1 MHQVDSM
8 SPQERR
14 ASISLALVF
23 AFRMLGL
30 FMVLPVLAT
39 YGQQLQGATP
49 LLIGMAIG
57 AYGLTQ
63 AVLQIPF
70 GMLSDRI
77 GRKPV
82 IVFGL
87 VLFAAGG
94 LLAAGADSIQQVI
107 AGRILQ
113 GAGAIAAAVM
123 ALVAD
128 STREQHR
135 TKAMAMI
142 GMSIGLAF
150 AVAMVAGP
158 VVAGIAG
165 LGGVFLSTSMLAIV
179 GIGLVLLV
187 VPTPQLVLH
196 HRDAGIVR
204 GALRPALANPELL
217 RLNYGIACLHAI
229 LMATF
234 LAIPLALQQQAGL
247 PKEEHWWVYLAAL
260 LLSFFGMVPF
270 IIYAERQRQMKR
282 VLLGAVALLVLV
294 QPLFWLTQASLP
306 WLVACIILFFVGFNL
321 LEATLPSLLSKIAPA
336 GGKGTAMGV
345 YSTSQFAG
353 AALGGMFGGWLFA
366 HFGLGGVF
374 VGCALLALSWLAI
387 GVTMREPPYV
397 TSYRL
402 AVSSDRIRDAGLAAS
417 LLAVAGVTDVVI
429 VADESA
435 AYLKVDS
442 KLLDREALDRVA
454 APV

>member
-82 IVFGL
+82 IIFGL

-187 VPTPQLVLH
+187 VPTPQQVLL

-204 GALRPALANPELL
+204 GALRPALAN
-217 RLNYGIACLHAI
+217 
-229 LMATF
+229 
-234 LAIPLALQQQAGL
+234 
-247 PKEEHWWVYLAAL
+247 
-260 LLSFFGMVPF
+260 
-270 IIYAERQRQMKR
+270 
-282 VLLGAVALLVLV
+282 
-294 QPLFWLTQASLP
+294 
-306 WLVACIILFFVGFNL
+306 
-321 LEATLPSLLSKIAPA
+321 
-336 GGKGTAMGV
+336 
-345 YSTSQFAG
+345 
-353 AALGGMFGGWLFA
+353 
-366 HFGLGGVF
+366 
-374 VGCALLALSWLAI
+374 
-387 GVTMREPPYV
+387 
-397 TSYRL
+397 
-402 AVSSDRIRDAGLAAS
+402 SDCCG
-417 LLAVAGVTDVVI
+417 
-429 VADESA
+429 
-435 AYLKVDS
+435 
-442 KLLDREALDRVA
+442 
-454 APV
+454 

>member
-82 IVFGL
+82 IIFGL

-187 VPTPQLVLH
+187 VPGQVTQADDVHRTVPQ
-196 HRDAGIVR
+196 RDLAGDHLR
-204 GALRPALANPELL
+204 GPEAAPGVDDLDALRNP
-217 RLNYGIACLHAI
+217 RDHG
-229 LMATF
+229 AT
-234 LAIPLALQQQAGL
+234 Q
-247 PKEEHWWVYLAAL
+247 
-260 LLSFFGMVPF
+260 
-270 IIYAERQRQMKR
+270 
-282 VLLGAVALLVLV
+282 
-294 QPLFWLTQASLP
+294 
-306 WLVACIILFFVGFNL
+306 
-321 LEATLPSLLSKIAPA
+321 
-336 GGKGTAMGV
+336 
-345 YSTSQFAG
+345 G
-353 AALGGMFGGWLFA
+353 AAGQ
-366 HFGLGGVF
+366 
-374 VGCALLALSWLAI
+374 
-387 GVTMREPPYV
+387 R
-397 TSYRL
+397 
-402 AVSSDRIRDAGLAAS
+402 AA
-417 LLAVAGVTDVVI
+417 A
-429 VADESA
+429 
-435 AYLKVDS
+435 
-442 KLLDREALDRVA
+442 R
-454 APV
+454 